1 MNGTYAQS
9 AHLINDVRR
18 DGIGSSNGLGI
29 MMRVLR
35 RAPKIDVVTGTGSSE
50 IPPVMQTPVRLVTSA
65 PRPLYGSVALTMVT
79 R

>member
-9 AHLINDVRR
+9 AHLINDNSRSGV
-18 DGIGSSNGLGI
+18 GNSNGLGI

-35 RAPKIDVVTGTGSSE
+35 RAPMSIAATGSR
-50 IPPVMQTPVRLVTSA
+50 PCDDRTVAQTPVRLVTSA
-65 PRPLYGSVALTMVT
+65 PRPLYGSVALTLVT